1 MNTNKPDLRVRAARW
16 LRIRS
21 MDVGELREL
30 IEDKTE
36 ERNDLWSAALALEKE
51 VDTFREQG
59 NDANHELAIAT
70 VELRKRVESGS

>member
-1 MNTNKPDLRVRAARW
+1 MSTNKPDLRTRAARW

-21 MDVGELREL
+21 MDVAELREL

-51 VDTFREQG
+51 VDIFREQG
-59 NDANHELAIAT
+59 HDANHELAMAT
-70 VELRKRVESGS
+70 VELRKRLESGS